1 MQLNLQ
7 LLNFCQYNYGKY
19 CFYFFYISAGSDS
32 PDAKRQKSSGSPSV
46 SSSSK
51 VCLLLLSYISIHSS
65 EAINIIGGILLTN
78 SKYQVRSFFYDF
90 ICDD

>member
-1 MQLNLQ
+1 MENIVVV
-7 LLNFCQYNYGKY
+7 
-19 CFYFFYISAGSDS
+19 FFISVGSDS

-65 EAINIIGGILLTN
+65 EAINIIREFYSHNFVIAN
-78 SKYQVRSFFYDF
+78 KVHSFFYDF
-90 ICDD
+90 ICDG

>member
-1 MQLNLQ
+1 MVYATESTTSE
-7 LLNFCQYNYGKY
+7 LLSVYGKY
-19 CFYFFYISAGSDS
+19 CFISVGSDS

-65 EAINIIGGILLTN
+65 ETINIIRGILLT
-78 SKYQVRSFFYDF
+78 
-90 ICDD
+90 

>member
-1 MQLNLQ
+1 MVYATESTTSE
-7 LLNFCQYNYGKY
+7 LLSVYGKY
-19 CFYFFYISAGSDS
+19 CFISVGSDS

-65 EAINIIGGILLTN
+65 EAINIIREFYSHNFVIAN
-78 SKYQVRSFFYDF
+78 RVHSFFYDF
-90 ICDD
+90 ICDG

>member
-1 MQLNLQ
+1 MENIV
-7 LLNFCQYNYGKY
+7 FI
-19 CFYFFYISAGSDS
+19 FYFSAGSDS

-78 SKYQVRSFFYDF
+78 SKYHAGA
-90 ICDD
+90 